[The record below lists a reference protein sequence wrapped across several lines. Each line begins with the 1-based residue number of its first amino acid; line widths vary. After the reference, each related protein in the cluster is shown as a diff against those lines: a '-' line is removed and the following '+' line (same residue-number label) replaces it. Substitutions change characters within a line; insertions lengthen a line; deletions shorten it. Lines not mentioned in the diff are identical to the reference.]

1 MRTAN
6 VITRKFGQLP
16 PAHILRKNRGI
27 SMTNRTW
34 VGGGNN
40 QASNP
45 SDWSPTGAP
54 QPGDTL
60 IISSG
65 TMDVSGKALAGDT
78 LDLSVTG
85 NTANI
90 YLKGDIAA
98 TAHVTEGSLHTFGG
112 TIRFVGSNL
121 FSSHATAVFNSN
133 LTGSATL
140 DIIGAGGMGSSVE
153 VNGNVGSGLTFG
165 FESQIPVTAMQI
177 DHPKEFLG
185 QLDLPPS
192 PGLEF
197 VAFMGLHV
205 TSADLHDDLLSMY
218 HGRSLVDAVRVVGGS
233 DLQLQQNSQGVML
246 TEGYGEFAQP
256 GGPGTAIPL
265 HIS

>member
-1 MRTAN
+1 MYVRDDN
-6 VITRKFGQLP
+6 
-16 PAHILRKNRGI
+16 
-27 SMTNRTW
+27 
-34 VGGGNN
+34 
-40 QASNP
+40 
-45 SDWSPTGAP
+45 
-54 QPGDTL
+54 
-60 IISSG
+60 
-65 TMDVSGKALAGDT
+65 LAGNT
-78 LDLSVTG
+78 LDLSVRG
-85 NTANI
+85 GTADI
-90 YLKGDIAA
+90 YLKGALTA
-98 TAHVTEGSLHTFGG
+98 TGNVTEGFLNTFGG

-205 TSADLHDDLLSMY
+205 TSADLRDDLLSMY

>member
-1 MRTAN
+1 
-6 VITRKFGQLP
+6 
-16 PAHILRKNRGI
+16 
-27 SMTNRTW
+27 MTNRTW

-165 FESQIPVTAMQI
+165 FRVT
-177 DHPKEFLG
+177 DSRNRH
-185 QLDLPPS
+185 
-192 PGLEF
+192 
-197 VAFMGLHV
+197 
-205 TSADLHDDLLSMY
+205 AD
-218 HGRSLVDAVRVVGGS
+218 
-233 DLQLQQNSQGVML
+233 
-246 TEGYGEFAQP
+246 
-256 GGPGTAIPL
+256 
-265 HIS
+265 